1 MIVLLCEII
10 WDDCVLTSIAIAIYT
25 VLVVKAVT
33 ILLYVDAISSTLIR
47 MLVMTMWLIFSC
59 TVL

>member
-47 MLVMTMWLIFSC
+47 MLVMTM
-59 TVL
+59 